1 MRVTPGSACPHLTGQ
16 EYVATRVFRM
26 PRPDGAIVLKC
37 TACALG
43 DRRMLRRSV
52 LTAIVVGTI
61 LILINQGPALF
72 AGDLSSNLAW
82 KIPLTYLVPFGVT
95 SWGSLANA
103 YLRHRRG

>member
-1 MRVTPGSACPHLTGQ
+1 MRVTPGSTCPHLTGQ
-16 EYVATRVFRM
+16 GHVAARVFRM
-26 PRPDGAIVLKC
+26 SRPDGAIALKC
-37 TACALG
+37 AACALG

-72 AGDLSSNLAW
+72 AGDFPSALAW
-82 KIPLTYLVPFGVT
+82 KIPLTYLVPFCVA

-103 YLRHRRG
+103 YLRHRRD